1 MILGFIA
8 ESRVSE
14 LRCDEMKITH
24 SDVATAIA
32 PLLMKIV
39 APIA

>member
-24 SDVATAIA
+24 SDVATAIP
-32 PLLMKIV
+32 PLQS
-39 APIA
+39 IARHINR